1 MNLPKNVFAEMS
13 WAGPGREL
21 LLPAP
26 MEPIVLSQGP
36 ARMWWEGAE
45 VNQSSLA

>member
-1 MNLPKNVFAEMS
+1 MS
-13 WAGPGREL
+13 RAGPRWEL
-21 LLPAP
+21 LLPLLPALL
-26 MEPIVLSQGP
+26 EPILLSQGP